1 MVSTIR
7 RDHFAL
13 ADGHRLSYLTAGP
26 ADGPVVLL
34 VHGLVSDNRTWTRAM
49 DDLSGRGL
57 RVIAPDLL
65 GHGRS
70 DKPSAGYALAAFA
83 DSLADLMAALDIA
96 SLTVIGHS
104 YGGAVAMQLAH
115 SYPDLV
121 ERLVLVAAGGLG
133 RKVHPILR
141 AATLPG
147 AQTVVRLLV
156 NQRTAV
162 IYRAPR
168 LHRSLRLHPDVVTN
182 LGRAGGGLASKPGRL
197 AFFATLDT
205 AIRPYGQRGSML
217 DLEYVARGLPTL
229 IVWSER
235 DPIVPVA
242 HARAAHAHL
251 SNSQLAIFPGSTHQP
266 HHHSHLR
273 FAELVVD
280 FIRA

>member
-1 MVSTIR
+1 MTATVQ

-13 ADGHRLSYLTAGP
+13 ADGHLLSYLSAGP
-26 ADGPVVLL
+26 VDGPVVLL

-49 DDLSGRGL
+49 NDLSGRGL

-70 DKPSAGYALAAFA
+70 DKPSAGYALTAFA
-83 DSLADLMAALDIA
+83 ESLADLMA
-96 SLTVIGHS
+96 SLGVAKVTVIGHS

-115 SYPDLV
+115 SYPELV
-121 ERLVLVAAGGLG
+121 QRLVLVAAGGLG

-162 IYRAPR
+162 VYRAPR

-182 LGRAGGGLASKPGRL
+182 LGRAGGGLASKPGRS

-229 IVWSER
+229 IVWSEN

-251 SNSQLAIFPGSTHQP
+251 PNSQLAIFPGSTHQP

-273 FAELVVD
+273 FAALVAD
-280 FIRA
+280 FIKQ